1 MIGVRATRQILGD
14 TSPTLHEVRNT
25 RFSDTVAKPY
35 AEDAI
40 RLPYGSLLP
49 QGVDNLLVAGRC
61 IWLMRRPWGSSAHP
75 GLFRHGAGCGHRSG
89 PRCARMH
96 HSPEARCVTNTESP
110 DFSGHGL
117 GHID

>member
-61 IWLMRRPWGSSAHP
+61 ISADEEAMGQLRSSRSVPPRGRLRAPQRPSLCENASLPGSSMCHKYRKP
-75 GLFRHGAGCGHRSG
+75 
-89 PRCARMH
+89 
-96 HSPEARCVTNTESP
+96 
-110 DFSGHGL
+110 
-117 GHID
+117 